1 MKSDHW
7 NFLANLLGTPG
18 PAKSQEEKKTKQP
31 SSDQGEDNTIAG
43 PSPESQVMSEEPP
56 SSGEALKTPSG
67 EEPDVTAEPVTA
79 SSPADEA
86 GPSSEPESGKK
97 ITREDVLD
105 ALTSTTPPKVLPGF
119 GAPEESEEATSLE
132 QLTNSSNSSASP
144 EHETAS
150 QAGSNETSSISP
162 PQEDSS
168 SQDKT
173 QVEIVDQTG
182 NSEKNGEDTDD
193 SWGQLAEDI
202 GFTPRESDQPATSP
216 KKSGAAQLSAESVAV
231 DSMTAPV
238 TENQK
243 RKTKQNSPGRSSTKE
258 SASGFGAG
266 LGFEIEDDSQGDETD
281 DFEETRQTFGEET
294 SAHESETGERESNP
308 STTQDSEAE
317 LELPGGWAT
326 FSDKE
331 SEPSVPK
338 NTIVEEPQSST
349 NPGSSRENEKANQR
363 QSDRRRRYRDDDE
376 DGGVR
381 SKPPRTRGRTNE
393 RQQRESGDR
402 KEGEAESLEKDRRS
416 NRQNDEHSGDSRK
429 RRPRGRRGA
438 RQRMSEEDIQQL
450 DGVVDQD
457 SGESKDEGDLARSRH
472 DDRRRGGRRR
482 NRDRHE
488 ATGDESS
495 RRSQQSDDP
504 ELEADSEVEFRSE
517 ESGHDDSAPNRGR
530 RRGRR
535 GRGGRRR
542 RGEGVDKDATSQDSD
557 TLQSASA
564 FDDDH
569 EDDHEMEEIRHE
581 QRGGSRNRRRDED
594 DSDSGGENRRSRRR
608 RATDSDP
615 SEERPNRGRKDRDTE
630 NSREPRGK
638 RTTIPSWLD
647 TIDLL
652 VNANIENHKKT
663 KNNRGRGHKKR

>member
-18 PAKSQEEKKTKQP
+18 PAKSQEEKKNKQP
-31 SSDQGEDNTIAG
+31 SSDQGEDNTIAS
-43 PSPESQVMSEEPP
+43 PSPESQIASDGP
-56 SSGEALKTPSG
+56 SNSGEMLKTPPV
-67 EEPDVTAEPVTA
+67 EEPDVTEELVTA
-79 SSPADEA
+79 SSPADETD
-86 GPSSEPESGKK
+86 PSIEPESGKK

-119 GAPEESEEATSLE
+119 GAPEESEEETSLE
-132 QLTNSSNSSASP
+132 QITNSTDSSAIP

-150 QAGSNETSSISP
+150 QAGSNETSSTSP
-162 PQEDSS
+162 PQEDSL
-168 SQDKT
+168 SQEKA
-173 QVEIVDQTG
+173 QVETVDQPG
-182 NSEKNGEDTDD
+182 NSEENGEDTDD
-193 SWGQLAEDI
+193 SWGHLAEDI
-202 GFTPRESDQPATSP
+202 GFTPRDSEQPATSP
-216 KKSGAAQLSAESVAV
+216 KKSGASQLSAESVAV

-243 RKTKQNSPGRSSTKE
+243 RKTKQNSPRRSSRKE

-266 LGFEIEDDSQGDETD
+266 VGFEIEDDNQGD
-281 DFEETRQTFGEET
+281 
-294 SAHESETGERESNP
+294 ETGERERNP
-308 STTQDSEAE
+308 LTSQDGEAE

-326 FSDKE
+326 FSDKD
-331 SEPSVPK
+331 SEPSGSK
-338 NTIVEEPQSST
+338 NTVEEEPQRST
-349 NPGSSRENEKANQR
+349 NQGSSRANEKANQR

-381 SKPPRTRGRTNE
+381 SKPPRTRGGTNE

-402 KEGEAESLEKDRRS
+402 DEGQAESLEKDRRS
-416 NRQNDEHSGDSRK
+416 NQQDDGHSGDSRK
-429 RRPRGRRGA
+429 RRHRGRRGA

-450 DGVVDQD
+450 DEVVDHD
-457 SGESKDEGDLARSRH
+457 SGESNNEGDSERSRH

-482 NRDRHE
+482 NRDRYE

-495 RRSQQSDDP
+495 RKSQQSDDP

-517 ESGHDDSAPNRGR
+517 ESDHEDSAPNRGR

-542 RGEGVDKDATSQDSD
+542 RGEGVDKDAISQDSD

-569 EDDHEMEEIRHE
+569 EDDHEIEEIRHE
-581 QRGGSRNRRRDED
+581 QRGGSRNRRRDQD

-615 SEERPNRGRKDRDTE
+615 SEERPTRGRKDRDAE
-630 NSREPRGK
+630 NSRETRGK
-638 RTTIPSWLD
+638 RTTIPSWID

-663 KNNRGRGHKKR
+663 KTNRGRGHKKR